1 MAVVLLAMGREPW
14 CTCGHVKLWHGVV
27 ASPGNSQHLTDWY
40 TFSHV
45 LDGVGFYLALWLIGR
60 RWPLGLRLTL
70 ATALAVVWEV
80 FENTEF
86 TIDRYREAAIALGY
100 RGDSIVNSVG
110 DTFACLLGFVLA
122 VRLPLR
128 ASIPLTIVL
137 VVVAGLVILNNLT

>member
-1 MAVVLLAMGREPW
+1 M
-14 CTCGHVKLWHGVV
+14 
-27 ASPGNSQHLTDWY
+27 
-40 TFSHV
+40 
-45 LDGVGFYLALWLIGR
+45 
-60 RWPLGLRLTL
+60 

-80 FENTEF
+80 FENTDF

-110 DTFACLLGFVLA
+110 DTFAYLLGFVLA

-137 VVVAGLVILNNLT
+137 VVVTGLVILNNLT